1 MVHDLALVHDSWKPI
16 FHPLLERIES
26 IFSKIADDAICP
38 SRENV
43 FAAFRY
49 PVDSIKVVII
59 GQDPYPNASHATG
72 LAFSVPADVRSL
84 PASLRNI
91 FRELHTDQGT
101 LLPAQGD
108 LRRWSENGVL
118 LLNRVLT
125 TREGESNSHLSYGW
139 QEITDHI
146 CHVLGQRKVV
156 AILWGKSAQE
166 LQRYFPHHIVGV
178 HPSPLSAYKGFF
190 GSAPFSKANA
200 MLEQMGVAP
209 VDWSLSR

>member
-1 MVHDLALVHDSWKPI
+1 MVHDLPLVHDSWKPI

-26 IFSKIADDAICP
+26 IFLNIADDAICP

-59 GQDPYPNASHATG
+59 GQDPYPNARHATG

-101 LLPAQGD
+101 LLPD
-108 LRRWSENGVL
+108 RKSTR
-118 LLNRVLT
+118 LN
-125 TREGESNSHLSYGW
+125 SSHR
-139 QEITDHI
+139 T
-146 CHVLGQRKVV
+146 
-156 AILWGKSAQE
+156 
-166 LQRYFPHHIVGV
+166 
-178 HPSPLSAYKGFF
+178 
-190 GSAPFSKANA
+190 
-200 MLEQMGVAP
+200 
-209 VDWSLSR
+209 